1 MPKRIRVLV
10 VDDEDHFGA
19 MVKINWERNG
29 RYEVKVETRGRY
41 CVETAKEF
49 DPDLILPDIIMPD
62 MTGYDVARALRRE
75 NDLKLKPLIFLTA
88 LSEEEVSFHEGKVP
102 DVLVLTK
109 PIASQDLAACIDQK
123 LKEAGV
129 L

>member
-1 MPKRIRVLV
+1 MLKRTRVLV
-10 VDDEDHFGA
+10 VDDEEHFGT
-19 MVKINWERNG
+19 MVKINLERTG

-41 CVETAKEF
+41 CVETAKAF
-49 DPDLILPDIIMPD
+49 VPDVILLDIIMPD
-62 MTGYDVARALRRE
+62 MTGYDVARALLRE

-88 LSEEEVSFHEGKVP
+88 LSEEEVSFHEGKISEVI
-102 DVLVLTK
+102 VLTK

-123 LKEAGV
+123 MKEAGV

>member
-1 MPKRIRVLV
+1 MTKRTRVLI
-10 VDDEDHFGA
+10 VDDEDRFGA
-19 MVKINWERNG
+19 MVKINLERTG
-29 RYEVKVETRGRY
+29 RYEVKVENRGRY
-41 CVETAKEF
+41 CVETAKAF
-49 DPDLILPDIIMPD
+49 DPDLILLDIIMPD

-88 LSEEEVSFHEGKVP
+88 LSEEEVSFHEGKLS
-102 DVLVLTK
+102 DVIVLTK

-123 LKEAGV
+123 IKEAGA